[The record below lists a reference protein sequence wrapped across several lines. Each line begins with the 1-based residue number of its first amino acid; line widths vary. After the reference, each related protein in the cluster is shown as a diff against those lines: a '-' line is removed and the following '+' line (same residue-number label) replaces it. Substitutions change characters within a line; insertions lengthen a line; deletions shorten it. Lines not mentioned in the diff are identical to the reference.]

1 MKNFLALDTSGNHLS
16 VVACK
21 NGKTQSVFLPNCA
34 MKHAVSFMPAVEEA
48 LKKAELSL
56 AECDF
61 FAAVVGAGS
70 FTGIRIGISAVK
82 GFCLAHGKPSLPIT
96 SFDVIA
102 YNEVDKAE
110 QKKILCI
117 IDALHDCYYA
127 CGYENGEIVYPP
139 AYLTEEEVLAL
150 QAQGYALC
158 ASACLPIAEKTVVN
172 FVDPCQGLEKAAI
185 ALAEKCEFKE
195 LSALYVRKSSAE
207 LNLGK

>member
-1 MKNFLALDTSGNHLS
+1 MKATTDGTLSECEVKFSSGAAACVIMASGGYPEKYASGFEINMPREVRDSVYVAGAKLS
-16 VVACK
+16 DGKLLTAGGRVLGVTATAENLKSAIK
-21 NGKTQSVFLPNCA
+21 N
-34 MKHAVSFMPAVEEA
+34 
-48 LKKAELSL
+48 
-56 AECDF
+56 
-61 FAAVVGAGS
+61 
-70 FTGIRIGISAVK
+70 
-82 GFCLAHGKPSLPIT
+82 
-96 SFDVIA
+96 A
-102 YNEVDKAE
+102 YNKVDKAE

-185 ALAEKCEFKE
+185 ALAEKGEFKE